1 LVLEDDIRSMPQRIR
16 HLKTYRQ
23 DKGRKKVF
31 SVFKLLL
38 ALFLFSLFSA
48 FLVFIFYAKD
58 LPRPEKFTEKQF
70 VQSTKIYDRTGE
82 VLLFEIYG
90 EEKRTLVSLDKIPEY
105 LKQAVIVTEDAK
117 FYRHFGIDI
126 GGILRSVLINLRI
139 QEPIYGGSTI
149 PQQLIRSTFFGT
161 EKTIERKIREII
173 LALEL
178 DRRYSKEQI
187 LEWYLNQVPFGSN
200 SYGVEAASQTYFG
213 KSVSDVSL
221 PEAALLAALIKAP
234 SRLSPYGSYK
244 DDLLARKDY
253 VLKRM
258 ADEGLLSED
267 QLQEYKETEI
277 VFIEKPVRILAP
289 YFTLW
294 VKQQIEE
301 KYDEEFLR
309 KEGLK
314 IYTSLD
320 WNFQQIAEA
329 ALKEGV
335 ERNKFYNAYNGGI
348 VAISPKT
355 GEVLAMSVGTGD
367 YYAEPLPEGC
377 ISGDNCLFDPQFNV
391 VTGTKQK
398 EGVERNKFYN
408 AYNGG
413 IVAISPK
420 TGEILAMSVGT
431 GDYYAEPLPE
441 GCISGDNCLF
451 DPQFNVVTGTKQS
464 PGRQPGS
471 AFKPF
476 VYATAFKEGYN
487 DETKVLDAQTNF
499 GLWGDKEYSPQNYD
513 GLFRGWVTL
522 RQGLSQSLNV
532 PSIKTL
538 YLIGSENK
546 IENLD
551 INNFLGQEGI
561 LSEGLK
567 KSLETAKDLGI
578 TTLDK
583 PLSSYGPALVLGG
596 GEVNLLEMTSAYGVF
611 ANNGLQI
618 PPVSILRIEDLKGN
632 VIYQNKKELKRVLP
646 SEAARLINSILSD
659 NEARTPM
666 FGPYSHLYFE
676 NYQVAAKTGTTDNF
690 RDCWT
695 MGYTPSIVVGVWT
708 GNNNNAEM
716 TRKQPAATVA
726 GPIFHQFLE
735 QVLSNYPNENF

>member
-1 LVLEDDIRSMPQRIR
+1 MPQRIR

-149 PQQLIRSTFFGT
+149 PQQLIRSTFFGS

-277 VFIEKPVRILAP
+277 VFVEKPVRILAP

-329 ALKEGV
+329 AL
-335 ERNKFYNAYNGGI
+335 
-348 VAISPKT
+348 
-355 GEVLAMSVGTGD
+355 
-367 YYAEPLPEGC
+367 
-377 ISGDNCLFDPQFNV
+377 
-391 VTGTKQK
+391 K

-567 KSLETAKDLGI
+567 ESLETAKDMGI

-632 VIYQNKKELKRVLP
+632 VIYHNKKELKRVLP